1 MPLLLMRK
9 NEIIIDTTSPTFVGF
24 FVSRHLGLLLC
35 NIANMKR
42 FLPLLMLTGLLFGQ
56 DTTLVLK
63 NGKIIEGTIV
73 SETDNY
79 YTIIVKS
86 SRGGLINVDLPILGV
101 RKDIYK
107 IETMDRKEANA
118 IINRNSARIKTE
130 NKIRNYN
137 FAITA
142 FTYCFL
148 VPLILLMALEN
159 GSGG

>member
-1 MPLLLMRK
+1 
-9 NEIIIDTTSPTFVGF
+9 
-24 FVSRHLGLLLC
+24 
-35 NIANMKR
+35 MKR
-42 FLPLLMLTGLLFGQ
+42 FIPLFILTSFLFGQ

-101 RKDIYK
+101 REDIYK

-130 NKIRNYN
+130 NKIRFFD
-137 FAITA
+137 FAINA
-142 FTYCFL
+142 FTYCIL

>member
-1 MPLLLMRK
+1 
-9 NEIIIDTTSPTFVGF
+9 
-24 FVSRHLGLLLC
+24 
-35 NIANMKR
+35 MKH
-42 FLPLLMLTGLLFGQ
+42 FLPLFILTSFLFGQ

-130 NKIRNYN
+130 NKIRFFD
-137 FAITA
+137 FAINA
-142 FTYCFL
+142 FTYCIL

>member
-1 MPLLLMRK
+1 M
-9 NEIIIDTTSPTFVGF
+9 GF

-35 NIANMKR
+35 NIAIMKR
-42 FLPLLMLTGLLFGQ
+42 FLPLLMLTGFLFGQ

-79 YTIIVKS
+79 YTLIVKS

-130 NKIRNYN
+130 NKIRFFD
-137 FAITA
+137 FAINA
-142 FTYCFL
+142 FTYCIL

>member
-1 MPLLLMRK
+1 
-9 NEIIIDTTSPTFVGF
+9 
-24 FVSRHLGLLLC
+24 
-35 NIANMKR
+35 MKH
-42 FLPLLMLTGLLFGQ
+42 FLPLFILTSFLFGQ

-101 RKDIYK
+101 REDIYK

-130 NKIRNYN
+130 NKIRFFD
-137 FAITA
+137 FAINA
-142 FTYCFL
+142 FTYCIL

>member
-1 MPLLLMRK
+1 
-9 NEIIIDTTSPTFVGF
+9 
-24 FVSRHLGLLLC
+24 
-35 NIANMKR
+35 MKR
-42 FLPLLMLTGLLFGQ
+42 FLPLLMLTGFLFGQ

-130 NKIRNYN
+130 NKIRFFD
-137 FAITA
+137 FAINA
-142 FTYCFL
+142 FTYCIL

>member
-1 MPLLLMRK
+1 
-9 NEIIIDTTSPTFVGF
+9 
-24 FVSRHLGLLLC
+24 
-35 NIANMKR
+35 MKH
-42 FLPLLMLTGLLFGQ
+42 FLPLFILTSFLFGQ

-79 YTIIVKS
+79 YTMIVKS
-86 SRGGLINVDLPILGV
+86 TSSGLINVDLPILGV
-101 RKDIYK
+101 REDIYK

-118 IINRNSARIKTE
+118 IINRNSARTKTE

>member
-1 MPLLLMRK
+1 
-9 NEIIIDTTSPTFVGF
+9 
-24 FVSRHLGLLLC
+24 
-35 NIANMKR
+35 MKR
-42 FLPLLMLTGLLFGQ
+42 FLPLFILTGLLFGQ

-79 YTIIVKS
+79 YTMIVKS
-86 SRGGLINVDLPILGV
+86 TSGGLINVDLPILGV
-101 RKDIYK
+101 REDIYK

-118 IINRNSARIKTE
+118 IINRNSARTKTE